1 MLSLPA
7 RLILTSAA
15 IAPVGLTYAYVA
27 WSEKETTWAIWLSV
41 ASVVLMLSCWILI
54 KYARKHLE
62 RTTFKI
68 TSIEAAD
75 RENMAI
81 LLLYLLPLFT
91 AEFSSLNWNIWIPAL
106 IVFAVV
112 VGTGYTYHF
121 NPFLALIGWHF
132 YRVGTPEGVTY
143 VLITRKR
150 LRDANR
156 EITIGELT
164 EYIILDL
171 E

>member
-1 MLSLPA
+1 MLNLPA

-27 WSEKETTWAIWLSV
+27 WAENETVWATWLII
-41 ASVVLMLSCWILI
+41 ASVILMLLCWGLI
-54 KYARKHLE
+54 KYARKNLE
-62 RTTFKI
+62 RTKFKI
-68 TSIEAAD
+68 TTIEAAD

-91 AEFSSLNWNIWIPAL
+91 AEFSSLNWHIWIPAL

-121 NPFLALIGWHF
+121 NPFLA
-132 YRVGTPEGVTY
+132 
-143 VLITRKR
+143 
-150 LRDANR
+150 
-156 EITIGELT
+156 
-164 EYIILDL
+164 
-171 E
+171 